1 MRMGDRS
8 QARPYDEEPSSS
20 WRTPIIVVVVIL
32 AAVALALGLAVIL
45 AGDDGTAQASPTA
58 SLAASAG
65 ASNDEP
71 SAAPSTPATA
81 PASGAASAA
90 PSGAP
95 SQPAGPDPV
104 VSPPDDVLP
113 PGSVARVTVDG
124 LRVRE
129 GPTTGSDLVASLPG
143 GELLAIGRSHVSPN
157 LGPVQ
162 ADGFTWY
169 PVGVLGLSELPAVP
183 HAPLENPGT
192 VGWVAG
198 GDANGSFLELVAA
211 RCTDAEPTLEIF
223 QSLLPWE
230 QLACYGNRT
239 LTIEGTLGCGGCGS
253 LIPGT
258 FEPVWL
264 AYPESLD
271 LLSVE
276 PQDRIGPFQLWFP
289 PDLERPE
296 VASILRVAGHFDD
309 PAAADC
315 SIAFGEPDP
324 QPIDTTTA
332 VHSCRAKFVVESF
345 EVLGTDED
353 FPFG

>member
-1 MRMGDRS
+1 MGDRS
-8 QARPYDEEPSSS
+8 QARRYDEEPSA
-20 WRTPIIVVVVIL
+20 WRTPIIIVVVIL
-32 AAVALALGLAVIL
+32 AAVALGLAVAAVL
-45 AGDDGTAQASPTA
+45 AGDGGTAQASPTPTIVA
-58 SLAASAG
+58 SASASGDAPSAPASASATASASAASA
-65 ASNDEP
+65 EP
-71 SAAPSTPATA
+71 S
-81 PASGAASAA
+81 GD
-90 PSGAP
+90 P
-95 SQPAGPDPV
+95 SQAAGPDPV
-104 VSPPDDVLP
+104 VPPPDDVLP

-129 GPTTGSDLVASLPG
+129 GPTTASELVASLPS
-143 GELLAIGRSHVSPN
+143 GELVAIGRSHVSPN

-169 PVGVLGLSELPAVP
+169 PVGVLGISELPVVP
-183 HAPLENPGT
+183 HPPLEDPGAI
-192 VGWVAG
+192 GWVAG
-198 GDANGSFLELVAA
+198 GDAGGAFLELVAA
-211 RCTDAEPTLEIF
+211 RCTDAEPSLEVL

-239 LTIEGTLGCGGCGS
+239 LTIEGILGCGGCGGF
-253 LIPGT
+253 IPGL

-276 PQDRIGPFQLWFP
+276 PQDRLGPFQLWFP
-289 PDLERPE
+289 PDVERPE
-296 VASILRVAGHFDD
+296 VASVLRVTGHFDD
-309 PAAADC
+309 PTAAEC

-324 QPIDTTTA
+324 QPIDATTA